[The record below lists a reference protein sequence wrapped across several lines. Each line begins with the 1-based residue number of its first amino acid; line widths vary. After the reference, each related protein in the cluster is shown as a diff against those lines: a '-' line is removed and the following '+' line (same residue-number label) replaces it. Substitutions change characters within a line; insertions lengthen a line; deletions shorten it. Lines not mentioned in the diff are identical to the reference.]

1 MKHKVVSKFM
11 DNESGRLYPVNSFY
25 EGEDAERVL
34 FLHKKGL
41 IELNK
46 QFNKDGGSSGR
57 STKNSKSDNKD
68 TEKSPSKTS
77 KKSKSE
83 EVEKDE

>member
-1 MKHKVVSKFM
+1 MKHKVVSKFT
-11 DNESGRLYPVNSFY
+11 DSETGNFYPIGSFY

-34 FLHKKGL
+34 FLNKNGL

-46 QFNKDGGSSGR
+46 EFNEDGGSSGR
-57 STKNSKSDNKD
+57 SKKTNKSADKD
-68 TEKSPSKTS
+68 AEKSPAKNT
-77 KKSKSE
+77 KKPKSE